1 MFVVGDN
8 CAVNKR
14 LAHLMGVPLVG
25 CASHRL
31 NLAVRRFLKP
41 YEEDLEQV
49 QTLMRRLR
57 TITQASKLRLKTS
70 LRPKLRNETRWGST
84 FAMLDRYLVLRE
96 YISADDDELA
106 EVMPSPAANRR
117 LKALLV
123 EMADVESISKKLQ
136 SIDLNLLDARDLL
149 NGLLEIKPSLSHY
162 LAPNSDI
169 VHSPDF
175 ELGVVKVLGGQA
187 KRLSRAE
194 RSALQS
200 FLRRSTTATC
210 EEEEAAKLGFADR
223 ILKRRKVEAEPS
235 AYILLHAI
243 PPTSNIV

>member
-41 YEEDLEQV
+41 
-49 QTLMRRLR
+49 
-57 TITQASKLRLKTS
+57 
-70 LRPKLRNETRWGST
+70 GST
-84 FAMLDRYLVLRE
+84 FAMLDRYLALRE

-136 SIDLNLLDARDLL
+136 SIDLNLLDDRDLL

-175 ELGVVKVLGGQA
+175 ELGKPKPYGFYVILTTKEGELVHVKHVAWKHKVKVS
-187 KRLSRAE
+187 LSMPKTSVDYE
-194 RSALQS
+194 
-200 FLRRSTTATC
+200 
-210 EEEEAAKLGFADR
+210 
-223 ILKRRKVEAEPS
+223 
-235 AYILLHAI
+235 LHVLSDAI
-243 PPTSNIV
+243 AGIDSSHVTPA